1 MLKKVGKKAQ
11 PDLDLAQD
19 WRHIALCSGSRTPS
33 PLRAFDLTP
42 ANEPHT
48 HIYSRALS
56 GRGNCDVIARAFFF
70 SLLHSA
76 SSWFFSADLD

>member
-1 MLKKVGKKAQ
+1 MFKKVCKKAR

-19 WRHIALCSGSRTPS
+19 WHHIALCSSSHTPS
-33 PLRAFDLTP
+33 LPQNKAAFDLTP

-56 GRGNCDVIARAFFF
+56 GGGVE
-70 SLLHSA
+70 L
-76 SSWFFSADLD
+76 